1 MIFNFFI
8 INLFVII
15 LINRIKI
22 KASSKIL
29 LFFISI
35 FTFNLY
41 ISDNYIIFLELLILL
56 LCSVHIFINIYTVK
70 YSSVRIEI
78 LNYIVKKKKYDDNE
92 LYLDRKNR
100 FKKNNKS
107 LMKKEIF
114 TFINV
119 IISFFRRCFF

>member
-1 MIFNFFI
+1 MIFNFFL
-8 INLFVII
+8 INLIVII
-15 LINRIKI
+15 LINRLKI
-22 KASSKIL
+22 KAINKIL

-35 FTFNLY
+35 FTFNLH
-41 ISDNYIIFLELLILL
+41 ISDNYIIFIELLILL
-56 LCSVHIFINIYTVK
+56 LCSTHILVNIYTVK

-78 LNYIVKKKKYDDNE
+78 LNHIINKKKYDDNK

-114 TFINV
+114 SFINV
-119 IISFFRRCFF
+119 IIGFFRRCFF

>member
-1 MIFNFFI
+1 MIFNFFL
-8 INLFVII
+8 INLIVII
-15 LINRIKI
+15 LINRLKI
-22 KASSKIL
+22 KAINKIL

-35 FTFNLY
+35 FTFNLH
-41 ISDNYIIFLELLILL
+41 ISDNYIIFIELLILL
-56 LCSVHIFINIYTVK
+56 LCSTHIFVNIYTVK

-78 LNYIVKKKKYDDNE
+78 LNYIINKKKYDDNK

-119 IISFFRRCFF
+119 IISFFRSCFF